1 MELDQ
6 YRWGTER
13 GGGGDMA
20 GAADREQ
27 TLQSFDG
34 CVENFD
40 LRLKKYW
47 KTGVLCGRVTFNKIV
62 LPYYRED
69 I

>member
-1 MELDQ
+1 
-6 YRWGTER
+6 
-13 GGGGDMA
+13 MA